1 MPDLRI
7 KSLLVCEE
15 GWNFN
20 QLFSSSQ
27 DPIWC
32 WVILNTGSPLTL
44 QGTLVSPPTGKL
56 QHQPLCEQLH
66 CSSQEPV
73 AICWQSQESKSRI
86 GGFLVSVLV
95 CHAYALL
102 SLCQGWT
109 CCPCLLFIPVVNWL
123 SFLPSPTA
131 ITLRCKWEEPIRKLK
146 VAVLPLACKSKRRRD
161 VLQERGKRSV
171 SNNLKKGSSLV
182 WIPMSKAVVLYF
194 GCIL

>member
-1 MPDLRI
+1 MVLGHFEHGEPFDPAWHFGFSPYRKAAAPTSMWAAALLLPRAGRYLLAKPGEQVAHRWFPCWCFGLPCLCTA
-7 KSLLVCEE
+7 KSLS
-15 GWNFN
+15 GM
-20 QLFSSSQ
+20 
-27 DPIWC
+27 D
-32 WVILNTGSPLTL
+32 
-44 QGTLVSPPTGKL
+44 
-56 QHQPLCEQLH
+56 
-66 CSSQEPV
+66 
-73 AICWQSQESKSRI
+73 
-86 GGFLVSVLV
+86 
-95 CHAYALL
+95 LL
-102 SLCQGWT
+102 PMFVVHP
-109 CCPCLLFIPVVNWL
+109 CCCWL